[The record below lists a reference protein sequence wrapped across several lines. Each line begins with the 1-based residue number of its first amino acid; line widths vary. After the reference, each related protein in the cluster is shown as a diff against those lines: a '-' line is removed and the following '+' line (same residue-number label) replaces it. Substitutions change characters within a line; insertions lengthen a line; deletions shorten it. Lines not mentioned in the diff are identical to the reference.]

1 LRSTSG
7 IRILCVIVSLGDC
20 EKTLQSI
27 KDQTIQPTKIVI
39 ADKSYPQ
46 FRFVGER
53 VGMAMRDALSREKL
67 DNYTHILRVDGD
79 TILPKDHVKYCL
91 RKNADLVGDGGYAQL
106 LKVSAFKDLF
116 NCEYPVDFAADSC
129 LSWAVIYS
137 NKHTFH
143 KGKKPILPPPRKYPM
158 QAWLEYGAARHRF
171 GYSLFRTLAAFRNYR
186 STTFVGF
193 KIIWAILGYLQA
205 KAQHQKQHEFV
216 KLKKTRIC
224 ARKRDYI

>member
-1 LRSTSG
+1 MSG
-7 IRILCVIVSLGDC
+7 IKILCVIVSLCGY

-27 KDQTIQPTKIVI
+27 KDQTVQPKKIVI
-39 ADKSYPQ
+39 ADKPYPQ

-53 VGMAMRDALSREKL
+53 VGMAMRNALSREKL

-79 TILPKDHVKYCL
+79 TILPKDYIQHSL
-91 RKNADLVGDGGYAQL
+91 SKNADLVGRGGYAQL

-116 NCEYPVDFAADSC
+116 NCVYPIDFAADSC

-143 KGKKPILPPPRKYPM
+143 KGKKPILPSPKKYPI
-158 QAWLEYGAARHRF
+158 QSWLEYGACRQRF
-171 GYSLFRTLAAFRNYR
+171 GYSIFKTLAAFRNYR

-193 KIIWAILGYLQA
+193 KIVWVILGYLRA
-205 KAQHQKQHEFV
+205 KIQHQKQHNFV
-216 KLKKTRIC
+216 KLKQTRIYT
-224 ARKRDYI
+224 RKRDYV

>member
-1 LRSTSG
+1 MFGTK
-7 IRILCVIVSLGDC
+7 ILCVIVSTGDY

-27 KDQTIQPTKIVI
+27 KDQTVQPEKIVI
-39 ADKSYPQ
+39 ADKPYPQ

-79 TILPKDHVKYCL
+79 TILQKDHVQHSL
-91 RKNADLVGDGGYAQL
+91 SKNVDLVGGGGYAQL

-116 NCEYPVDFAADSC
+116 NCDYPVDFAEDSC

-143 KGKKPILPPPRKYPM
+143 KGKKPILPSPKKYPI
-158 QAWLEYGAARHRF
+158 QSWLEYGAARNRF

-193 KIIWAILGYLQA
+193 KIIWVILGYLLA
-205 KAQHQKQHEFV
+205 KAQRQKQHSFV
-216 KLKKTRIC
+216 KLKKTRIH

>member
-1 LRSTSG
+1 MSG
-7 IRILCVIVSLGDC
+7 IEILCVIVSPGGY
-20 EKTLQSI
+20 EKTLQSV
-27 KDQTIQPTKIVI
+27 KDQTVQPKKIVI
-39 ADKSYPQ
+39 ADKPYPQ

-53 VGMAMRDALSREKL
+53 VGMAMRDALSRENL
-67 DNYTHILRVDGD
+67 DDYTHILRVDGD
-79 TILPKDHVKYCL
+79 TILSKDHIEHSL
-91 RKNADLVGDGGYAQL
+91 SKNADLVGDGGYSQL

-116 NCEYPVDFAADSC
+116 NCVYPIAFAADSC

-143 KGKKPILPPPRKYPM
+143 KGKKPILPPPKKYPI
-158 QAWLEYGAARHRF
+158 QSWLEYGACRHRF

-193 KIIWAILGYLQA
+193 KIVWVMLGYLLA
-205 KAQHQKQHEFV
+205 KAQHQKQHNFV
-216 KLKKTRIC
+216 KLKQTRIY